1 MVDPVS
7 TTTSIYVP
15 SAALE
20 LTKTVNNNTPKIND
34 TVIYT
39 LIVQNHGPDT
49 ASSVKVTD
57 VVPTGGLK
65 FVGVDSI
72 NYGTYDP
79 NTGVWTIGDLP
90 ANSIAK
96 LVLSFKVERAG
107 TIENNAKVTS
117 ITFDPNLYPT
127 EASVTINVQK
137 PTTPVNP
144 VVNAKTIAMQ
154 HTGVPIGG
162 LILAVLM
169 VLGGFILPRRKN

>member
-1 MVDPVS
+1 M
-7 TTTSIYVP
+7 
-15 SAALE
+15 E
-20 LTKTVNNNTPKIND
+20 LTKTVNNKTPKIND

-57 VVPTGGLK
+57 VVPTDGLK

-79 NTGVWTIGDLP
+79 STGIWTIGDLP

-137 PTTPVNP
+137 PSNP
-144 VVNAKTIAMQ
+144 DNTGGESENSIAMQ

-162 LILAVLM
+162 LILSVLM